1 MKRLAPMEN
10 GCPANLLEH
19 NIDCECPVD
28 ITTNTIDIE
37 IDVTIPQAPE

>member
-10 GCPANLLEH
+10 GCPETLLQH

-28 ITTNTIDIE
+28 ITTKNLDIE
-37 IDVTIPQAPE
+37 ITVTILQAPE